1 MHSSAW
7 NWVSAHL
14 EEMSWSSL
22 SHSKVATITNREI
35 EIGVTQIIAM
45 LFSRVFCNYFILILI
60 SYISQQ
66 YQEVYSDLAQQ
77 STFIPTSPESSKA
90 QITEHMPKDS
100 L

>member
-1 MHSSAW
+1 MFSA
-7 NWVSAHL
+7 
-14 EEMSWSSL
+14 
-22 SHSKVATITNREI
+22 
-35 EIGVTQIIAM
+35 II
-45 LFSRVFCNYFILILI
+45 FIPILI